1 MTDIMTLMPG
11 YEVYKDSGV
20 EWIGE
25 IPAHWDV
32 KRIKFLFKEIN
43 ERSQYGI
50 EELLSVSQYTGVTR
64 RKDRFKTDEDLIT
77 NANSLEG
84 YKKVSKGDLVSNIML
99 AWNGSLGFSPFS
111 GIVSPAYSLYRL
123 TVLANERYFHFL
135 LRTELYKAEF
145 KRESSGVIES
155 RLRLYTENFFNIQSL
170 FPPLNEQTAIANFL
184 DCKTAKIDQ
193 AIAIKEKQIRLLK
206 ERKQIMI
213 QNAVTK
219 GLDPDVPMRDSG
231 VEWIGEIPYHW
242 EVKRLR
248 LIGTTQNGISA
259 GADYFGS
266 GHPFVSYSDVYNYR
280 ELPCLVKGLAKSS
293 TRDRYQY
300 SVKRG
305 DVLFTRTSETA
316 EEIGFPSVCMK
327 TIENSTFAGF
337 LIRFRPKPNHLEPGF
352 SKYYF
357 CSNMLRAYFVGEMNL
372 VTRASLS
379 QELLKALPVLLPPQK
394 EQLAIYNHIQTQS
407 AKIDKAVAIQEQM
420 IEKLKEYKATLI
432 NSAVTGKIK
441 VPQTEEAKAVV

>member
-1 MTDIMTLMPG
+1 VLSSTIA
-11 YEVYKDSGV
+11 Y
-20 EWIGE
+20 
-25 IPAHWDV
+25 
-32 KRIKFLFKEIN
+32 IKFVGLSKEFGWYYSNLI
-43 ERSQYGI
+43 ERQLRISTVGMGI
-50 EELLSVSQYTGVTR
+50 PHVDGQ
-64 RKDRFKTDEDLIT
+64 
-77 NANSLEG
+77 
-84 YKKVSKGDLVSNIML
+84 ML
-99 AWNGSLGFSPFS
+99 KNCIILC
-111 GIVSPAYSLYRL
+111 
-123 TVLANERYFHFL
+123 
-135 LRTELYKAEF
+135 
-145 KRESSGVIES
+145 
-155 RLRLYTENFFNIQSL
+155 
-170 FPPLNEQTAIANFL
+170 PLHHEQTAIANFL

-357 CSNMLRAYFVGEMNL
+357 CSNMLRAYFVGEMNI

-379 QELLKALPVLLPPQK
+379 QELLKALPVLLPPLK
-394 EQLAIYNHIQTQS
+394 EQLAIYKHIQTQS
-407 AKIDKAVAIQEQM
+407 AKIDKAVALQEQM
-420 IEKLKEYKATLI
+420 IEKLKEYKTTLI

-441 VPQTEEAKAVV
+441 VPQTGEAKEVV